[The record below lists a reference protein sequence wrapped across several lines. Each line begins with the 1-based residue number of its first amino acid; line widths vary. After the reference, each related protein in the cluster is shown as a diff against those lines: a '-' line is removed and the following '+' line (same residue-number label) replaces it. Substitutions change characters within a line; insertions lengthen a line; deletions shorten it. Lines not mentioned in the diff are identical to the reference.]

1 MESPSAPLAV
11 PAVSS
16 LRVQQ
21 ATPMERTL
29 SQDIRNEREE
39 LREAAEQTLNAIVD
53 LNLDGTIKWVSPSW
67 TDVVGTPFDAI
78 NGKPMSDLIVSENK
92 NVFTDMVVSMK
103 KDDSKSYRI
112 RFAIQ
117 LGPLSK
123 LRYVEEPAAE
133 AEENEQPAGEPEP
146 QTADLEAQGITV
158 YDSASG
164 GESHVSLLG
173 YSLCD
178 QTLNTSLIK
187 HNSLPDHVDA
197 SPMDGST
204 GNPDRPARCH
214 CRFPWLWCR
223 IARQLSHKAR

>member
-1 MESPSAPLAV
+1 METPSAPLAV

-21 ATPMERTL
+21 AMPMERTL

-67 TDVVGTPFDAI
+67 TEVVGTPFDAI
-78 NGKPMSDLIVSENK
+78 SGKPMSGLIASENK

-123 LRYVEEPAAE
+123 LRYVEEFEGDE
-133 AEENEQPAGEPEP
+133 ALTGEPQL
-146 QTADLEAQGITV
+146 QTADLEAQGIMV
-158 YDSASG
+158 YNSASG
-164 GESHVSLLG
+164 GESHVR
-173 YSLCD
+173 YPCIIMA
-178 QTLNTSLIK
+178 NK
-187 HNSLPDHVDA
+187 
-197 SPMDGST
+197 
-204 GNPDRPARCH
+204 
-214 CRFPWLWCR
+214 LW
-223 IARQLSHKAR
+223 